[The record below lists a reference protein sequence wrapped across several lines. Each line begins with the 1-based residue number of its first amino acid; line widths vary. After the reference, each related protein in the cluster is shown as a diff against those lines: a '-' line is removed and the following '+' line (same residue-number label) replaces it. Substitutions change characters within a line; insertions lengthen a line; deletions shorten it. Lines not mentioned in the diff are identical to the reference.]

1 MTEETLTKVAT
12 PLTDEKANGKL
23 ATADVIE
30 PAAEPDPL
38 AKRFLNIRTLLSFAI
53 GLAIL
58 LFVLSR
64 VDVNVTEIRGKLA
77 QTNLPLFL
85 AAMLLY
91 YATFPIRALR
101 WQQLLANVGYA
112 NDDDA
117 YANGTGP
124 RASDGKRFRL
134 PSVVGLAEIVML
146 SWFANCIVP
155 AKLGDAYRAYLLKST
170 AGVSFSKTFG
180 TILAERIIDMLL
192 LFTLLAASVLVAFS
206 GALPS
211 AILSIMQAGLVLVV
225 LVIAGLMV
233 MRNFGGVVTRFVPR
247 RFRAH
252 YALFEQG
259 TLGSFRAMPLVLTYS
274 VVGWAIEAGRLYLVC
289 MSLGLIGLSPAII
302 LFVALAS
309 ALLTTLPITPAGL
322 GFVESAIVGILLLS
336 AEWGLAPGIDQNMAA
351 SVAILDRVISYWS
364 LIVTGMVLYVITR
377 KR

>member
-1 MTEETLTKVAT
+1 MTEETMTTVAT
-12 PLTDEKANGKL
+12 QTKDEQVNGKL
-23 ATADVIE
+23 PSAEMVE
-30 PAAEPDPL
+30 PQLEPDPL
-38 AKRFLNIRTLLSFAI
+38 AKRFLNVRTLLSFAI

-58 LFVLSR
+58 AFVLSR
-64 VDVNVTEIRGKLA
+64 VDVNVAEIRAKIV
-77 QTNLPLFL
+77 QTSLPLF
-85 AAMLLY
+85 AAALVLY
-91 YATFPIRALR
+91 YLTFLVRALR

-112 NDDDA
+112 NDEAD
-117 YANGTGP
+117 ANG
-124 RASDGKRFRL
+124 DGYRIVDGRSIRL
-134 PSVVGLAEIVML
+134 PSVFGLAEIVLL

-170 AGVSFSKTFG
+170 AGVSFSKSFG

-192 LFTLLAASVLVAFS
+192 LFSLLAASVLVAFS
-206 GALPS
+206 GALPA

-233 MRNFGGVVTRFVPR
+233 MRNFSGLIRRFVPR
-247 RFRAH
+247 RFRSH
-252 YALFEQG
+252 YGAFEHG

-274 VVGWAIEAGRLYLVC
+274 VIGWAIEAGRLYLVC
-289 MSLGLIGLSPAII
+289 MSLGLVGLSPAII

-322 GFVESAIVGILLLS
+322 GFVESAIVGILLLAAS
-336 AEWGLAPGIDQNMAA
+336 WGLAPGIDENVAA

-364 LIVTGMVLYVITR
+364 LIVTGIVLYVITR